1 MAFFVLLSNANGS
14 ATAAAQINLA
24 AGVDWKGAGLDLLK
38 LKQDRNWRP
47 RSVRDGLTHRNARR
61 RACSDDA
68 AKPDPK
74 VLFTS
79 GYAKQTVVRQGLGAN
94 AWLKKP
100 YTAAELAEKSARSLA
115 NSQSCCP

>member
-1 MAFFVLLSNANGS
+1 MRGLFVLLSNVNWS
-14 ATAAAQINLA
+14 ATAAARNDDLA
-24 AGVDWKGAGLDLLK
+24 AGVDWKDAGLDLLK

-68 AKPDPK
+68 AKPDLK

-79 GYAKQTVVRQGLGAN
+79 GYAEPTVARQGLGAN

-100 YTAAELAEKSARSLA
+100 YTAAELVEKIHEIL
-115 NSQSCCP
+115 SQ